1 MRKFLKFIDGA
12 VLGSLLR
19 WAIRVYQVTLG
30 LVFRGACRFY
40 PSCSRYSDEAI
51 AKYGAMRGLWLMAA
65 RLLRCQPFHPGGA
78 DRVP

>member
-1 MRKFLKFIDGA
+1 LRKLLEFIDGA
-12 VLGSLLR
+12 ILGSILR
-19 WAIRVYQVTLG
+19 LAIRVYQLTLG

-51 AKYGAMRGLWLMAA
+51 AKYGAMRGVWLATA

-78 DRVP
+78 DPVP

>member
-1 MRKFLKFIDGA
+1 MREFLRLIDGP

-19 WAIRVYQVTLG
+19 WAIRVYQLTLG

-40 PSCSRYSDEAI
+40 PSCSRYSEEAI
-51 AKYGAMRGLWLMAA
+51 AKYGAMRGVWLTAR

-78 DRVP
+78 DPVP

>member
-1 MRKFLKFIDGA
+1 MREFLRFIDGP

-19 WAIRVYQVTLG
+19 WAIRVYQLTLG

-40 PSCSRYSDEAI
+40 PSCSRYSEEAI
-51 AKYGAMRGLWLMAA
+51 AKYGAMGGVWLTAR

-78 DRVP
+78 DPVP